1 MAGYRGTG
9 VTTNA
14 QGVQELSTMVDVP
27 ATGWFVVARIPTEVA
42 LRPVNELR
50 SLVVESTLVA
60 AAAITLILL
69 LFLPRILRPLTDSA
83 QAMRGMADGQ
93 RPLEALPL
101 ARDDGVGRIGRKNRG
116 GG

>member
-1 MAGYRGTG
+1 MATLFPNTKLFRSSSVPEMVLQSTPPPGVNLLHDRAMAGYRGTG

-50 SLVVESTLVA
+50 SLVVEST
-60 AAAITLILL
+60 
-69 LFLPRILRPLTDSA
+69 
-83 QAMRGMADGQ
+83 Q
-93 RPLEALPL
+93 
-101 ARDDGVGRIGRKNRG
+101 IGRAHV
-116 GG
+116 